1 MHNGTATPDLS
12 GRHVLIPGGT
22 GGIGEGA
29 VRAYLA
35 AGADV
40 VVPTRSQERA
50 DEFRRLLGD
59 AATSHLHL
67 VVHDYTTFAGAEALA
82 ATMEDRLGSVDDVV
96 APIGG
101 WWAGKQIWEID
112 ESDWQEAFVR
122 LATTHAAVLRAAL
135 PRMKADGA
143 YSIIVGDS
151 ASIPVP
157 GSGLVSMEQAA
168 LLMMQ
173 RVLAA
178 ELGGDK
184 RVFALV
190 LGPVRTRAAGDGD
203 PDRVTAGQVGSIA
216 VAASASAIDGREIRL
231 RNQAEL
237 VQALALLHGTEP
249 DPAGPIVAVSTMTPR
264 PGQRNDLLALLA
276 ELAPQIRAEP
286 GCLRYSVHGTLGDD
300 NGPLLIIQ
308 EYESAGTFTAH
319 SSAIA
324 AQIPRLSPLLQTP
337 PAPPALF
344 GPVAGD
350 AGPALGSGE
359 IVYK

>member
-1 MHNGTATPDLS
+1 MPNGTAAPDLS

-22 GGIGEGA
+22 GGVGEGA

-59 AATSHLHL
+59 AVTSHLHL
-67 VVHDYTTFAGAEALA
+67 VVHDYTTFAGAEALT

-96 APIGG
+96 TPIGA
-101 WWAGKQIWEID
+101 WWAGKRLWEID
-112 ESDWQEAFVR
+112 ERDWQDAFVR

-135 PRMKADGA
+135 PRMNANGA

-151 ASIPVP
+151 ASTPVG

-173 RVLAA
+173 QVLAA
-178 ELGGDK
+178 ELSGDK

-190 LGPVRTRAAGDGD
+190 LGPVRTRAAGDAA
-203 PDRVTAGQVGSIA
+203 PDWVTADQVGSIA
-216 VAASASAIDGREIRL
+216 VAASACRIDGPEIRL

-237 VQALALLHGTEP
+237 VQAVALLHGAEP
-249 DPAGPIVAVSTMTPR
+249 DPAGPVVAVSTLMPKKGR
-264 PGQRNDLLALLA
+264 RNDLVALLA

-286 GCLRYSVHGTLGDD
+286 GCLRYSVHATRVDD

-308 EYESAGTFTAH
+308 EYTSADTFSAH
-319 SSAIA
+319 SAAIA
-324 AQIPRLSPLLQTP
+324 AQIPRLSSLLQSP
-337 PAPPALF
+337 PAPPTLF
-344 GPVAGD
+344 GPVQSDGNPVRESLSA
-350 AGPALGSGE
+350 
-359 IVYK
+359 

>member
-1 MHNGTATPDLS
+1 MQNGTAAPDLS

-22 GGIGEGA
+22 GGVGEGA

-59 AATSHLHL
+59 AATSQLHL

-96 APIGG
+96 TPIGA
-101 WWAGKQIWEID
+101 WWAGKRLWEID
-112 ESDWQEAFVR
+112 ERDWQDAFVR

-135 PRMKADGA
+135 PRMKANGA

-151 ASIPVP
+151 ASTPVR

-178 ELGGDK
+178 ELSGDK

-190 LGPVRTRAAGDGD
+190 LGPVRTRAAGDD
-203 PDRVTAGQVGSIA
+203 APDWVTADQVGSIA
-216 VAASASAIDGREIRL
+216 VAASASRIDGREIRL
-231 RNQAEL
+231 RNRAEL
-237 VQALALLHGTEP
+237 VQAVALLHGAEP
-249 DPAGPIVAVSTMTPR
+249 DPAGPVVAVSTLTPKK
-264 PGQRNDLLALLA
+264 GQRNDLLALLA
-276 ELAPQIRAEP
+276 ELAPKIRAEP
-286 GCLRYSVHGTLGDD
+286 GCLRYSVHAARGDD

-308 EYESAGTFTAH
+308 EYASAETFSAH

-324 AQIPRLSPLLQTP
+324 AQIPRLSSLLQTP

-344 GPVAGD
+344 GPVPSDGN
-350 AGPALGSGE
+350 PAKESLSA
-359 IVYK
+359 

>member
-1 MHNGTATPDLS
+1 MQNETAAPNLS

-22 GGIGEGA
+22 GGVGEGA

-59 AATSHLHL
+59 AVTSQLHL

-96 APIGG
+96 APIGT
-101 WWAGKQIWEID
+101 WWAGKRLWEID
-112 ESDWQEAFVR
+112 ERDWRDAFVR

-135 PRMKADGA
+135 PRMKAGGA

-151 ASIPVP
+151 AFTPVP
-157 GSGLVSMEQAA
+157 ASGLVSMEQAA

-184 RVFALV
+184 RVFALI
-190 LGPVRTRAAGDGD
+190 LGPVRTRAADGV
-203 PDRVTAGQVGSIA
+203 PDWVTADQVGSIA
-216 VAASASAIDGREIRL
+216 VAASASRIDGREIRL
-231 RNQAEL
+231 RNQSEL
-237 VQALALLHGTEP
+237 VHAAALLQGTEP
-249 DPAGPIVAVSTMTPR
+249 DPAGPVVAVSTLIPKK
-264 PGQRNDLLALLA
+264 GQRNDLLALLA

-286 GCLRYSVHGTLGDD
+286 GCLRYSVHAARGDD
-300 NGPLLIIQ
+300 SGSLLIIQ
-308 EYESAGTFTAH
+308 EYSSAETFSAH

-324 AQIPRLSPLLQTP
+324 AQIPRLSALLQTP
-337 PAPPALF
+337 PAPPTLF
-344 GPVAGD
+344 GPVPSDGN
-350 AGPALGSGE
+350 PAQGSLSA
-359 IVYK
+359 

>member
-1 MHNGTATPDLS
+1 MPDGTLVPDLT

-22 GGIGEGA
+22 GGVGEGA

-40 VVPTRSQERA
+40 VVPTRSQERS

-67 VVHDYTTFAGAEALA
+67 VVHDYTTFAGAEALT

-101 WWAGKQIWEID
+101 WWAGKRLWEID
-112 ESDWQEAFVR
+112 ESDWQNAFVD
-122 LATTHAAVLRAAL
+122 LATTHMAVLRAAL

-143 YSIIVGDS
+143 YSVIVGES
-151 ASIPVP
+151 ASTPVP
-157 GSGLVSMEQAA
+157 ASGLVSMEQAA
-168 LLMMQ
+168 LLMMRQ
-173 RVLAA
+173 VLAA
-178 ELGGDK
+178 ELGGEK
-184 RVFALV
+184 RVFALL
-190 LGPVRTRAAGDGD
+190 LGPVRTRVAGDGT
-203 PDRVTAGQVGSIA
+203 PDLITADQVGSVA
-216 VAASASAIDGREIRL
+216 VAASASSIGGREIWL

-237 VQALALLHGTEP
+237 VQGLALLQGTQP
-249 DPAGPIVAVSTMTPR
+249 GPAGPVVAVSTLKPKK
-264 PGQRNDLLALLA
+264 GQRDHLLALLA

-286 GCLRYSVHGTLGDD
+286 GCLRYSVHAARGDD
-300 NGPLLIIQ
+300 NGPLLVIQ
-308 EYESAGTFTAH
+308 MYASTEAFTAH

-324 AQIPRLSPLLQTP
+324 VQIPRLGALLETP

-344 GPVAGD
+344 GPVPSG
-350 AGPALGSGE
+350 GNPAKESLSA
-359 IVYK
+359 